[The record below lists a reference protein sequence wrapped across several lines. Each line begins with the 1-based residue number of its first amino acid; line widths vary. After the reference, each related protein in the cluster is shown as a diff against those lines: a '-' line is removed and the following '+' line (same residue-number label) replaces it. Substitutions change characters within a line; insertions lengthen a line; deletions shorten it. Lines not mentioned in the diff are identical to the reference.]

1 MPAPF
6 ACPHPCGRLDQN
18 RHVIAPPRS
27 ARPLR
32 RLLAAALACAALAVA
47 VPASAQDDTT
57 TTEQPAGPGL
67 PPSSQPPAG
76 SEDRE
81 AGWAVQP
88 AGPDGP
94 GLRSAFTYN
103 MTPGQTIR
111 DSVSISNLSTEEIN
125 FAIYAKD
132 AFNTEIDG
140 AFALLDDEEEN
151 TDVGSWV
158 TIRVDEYAVPA
169 GKRADIPFELT
180 VPEDAAP
187 GDHAGGIIAA
197 NIELDEVEQDGI
209 TLALR
214 QRVAARIYVRVAGPL
229 TPELRIKDVEVST
242 DTPIIPFVQGGGSVT
257 YTVEN
262 VGNVRLTSATES
274 KVTGMFG
281 RTVASLENQDLPE
294 LLPGGSVQVTEEW
307 EGSPPL
313 EYLTAKIT
321 VRSIDAEVT
330 ETASIGFFV
339 WSWLVVAL
347 LVLLVAFLIFRAV
360 RARRAGRSA
369 DGPADA
375 GGDGPDEPVAAATG
389 GDSA

>member
-1 MPAPF
+1 
-6 ACPHPCGRLDQN
+6 
-18 RHVIAPPRS
+18 
-27 ARPLR
+27 
-32 RLLAAALACAALAVA
+32 
-47 VPASAQDDTT
+47 
-57 TTEQPAGPGL
+57 
-67 PPSSQPPAG
+67 
-76 SEDRE
+76 
-81 AGWAVQP
+81 
-88 AGPDGP
+88 
-94 GLRSAFTYN
+94 

-151 TDVGSWV
+151 ADVGSWV

-229 TPELRIKDVEVST
+229 TPELRIKDVSVST
-242 DTPIIPFVQGGGSVT
+242 DTPIIPFVQGGGTVT

-313 EYLTAKIT
+313 EYLTAAIT
-321 VRSIDAEVT
+321 VRSIDTEVT
-330 ETASIGFFV
+330 EKASVGFFV

-347 LVLLVAFLIFRAV
+347 LVLLVAFLIVRAV
-360 RARRAGRSA
+360 RARRAGRSP
-369 DGPADA
+369 DGATDA
-375 GGDGPDEPVAAATG
+375 GGDAPPEPVGAASG